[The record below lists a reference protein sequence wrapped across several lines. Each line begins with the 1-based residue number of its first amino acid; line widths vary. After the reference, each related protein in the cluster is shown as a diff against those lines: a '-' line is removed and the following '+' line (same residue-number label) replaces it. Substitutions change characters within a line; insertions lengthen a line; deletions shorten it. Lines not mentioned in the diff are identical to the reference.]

1 MRFFSV
7 LVIVSVLLL
16 NASAQTK
23 YVQPTANIKQLKFL
37 GEYVVPHNMEFKS
50 TTIGG
55 LSGLDYDAEHNIY
68 YSVSDDRSEHNPARF
83 YVLKINISPKG
94 IDTVMFQDVRNML
107 QPDGTVYPNKKQN
120 PYKTP
125 DPEAMRYN
133 PTTKN
138 LIWTSEGE
146 RDLGIFKTVLENPAI
161 TTITTTGKYI
171 DTFPLPSQVIMHKEE
186 TGPRQNSVFEGI
198 AFANNYKEAYISVE
212 EPLFQDGPKADTQDV
227 NPMIRI
233 LKYDLATKKNTAQYA
248 YKLDPVAHASLPFTF
263 KINGVS
269 DILSE
274 SKDKLLVMERSF
286 STGRMACT
294 VKIFEADLSKATNI
308 KDNPS
313 LIQHKA
319 FVPATKRL
327 ILNMDNLGR
336 YVDNV
341 EGMTFGPILPNG
353 HKTLVTVVDN
363 NFLMLEKNQFF
374 LFEVIE

>member
-146 RDLGIFKTVLENPAI
+146 RD
-161 TTITTTGKYI
+161 
-171 DTFPLPSQVIMHKEE
+171 
-186 TGPRQNSVFEGI
+186 
-198 AFANNYKEAYISVE
+198 
-212 EPLFQDGPKADTQDV
+212 
-227 NPMIRI
+227 
-233 LKYDLATKKNTAQYA
+233 
-248 YKLDPVAHASLPFTF
+248 
-263 KINGVS
+263 
-269 DILSE
+269 
-274 SKDKLLVMERSF
+274 
-286 STGRMACT
+286 
-294 VKIFEADLSKATNI
+294 
-308 KDNPS
+308 
-313 LIQHKA
+313 
-319 FVPATKRL
+319 
-327 ILNMDNLGR
+327 
-336 YVDNV
+336 
-341 EGMTFGPILPNG
+341 
-353 HKTLVTVVDN
+353 
-363 NFLMLEKNQFF
+363 
-374 LFEVIE
+374 